1 MIWFGR
7 RSMSRSWL
15 NDYARKETTEG
26 WQDSVVMWLKSE
38 AQEKQRAAWMQRL
51 QTWRDARE
59 RKAS

>member
-1 MIWFGR
+1 MFHFGR

-15 NDYARKETTEG
+15 ADQARKDTCGG

-51 QTWRDARE
+51 QTWREARE